1 MRLIR
6 IKSIVT
12 IMFLMLTA
20 FAGCSD
26 SKDEP
31 QLSGNEKFEIPSDSH
46 DISFEKNASTHE
58 IKVNTD
64 LELKDWK
71 IEKGNVTWLNA
82 DKQRLSQTES
92 AIIIRVSENT
102 GKEKRNAM
110 LTVVST
116 ATGKTLASINV
127 TQSAEEVLVVD
138 SDVKVTPTGAKASEC
153 ERGQDIDKSI
163 DGNYDTHYHS
173 PWNVSAHF
181 PVSLEYFFS
190 GTEVIDYLVYYT
202 RNGNGNFGKISL
214 YVATDAARTY
224 NKIVNPLP

>member
-31 QLSGNEKFEIPSDSH
+31 QLSGNEKFEIPADNR
-46 DISFEKNASTHE
+46 DITFEKSAATLE

-71 IEKGNVTWLNA
+71 IEKGNATWLNA
-82 DKQRLSQTES
+82 DRQRLSQTES
-92 AIIIRVSENT
+92 AITIRVSENT
-102 GKEKRNAM
+102 GNEKRNAM
-110 LTVVST
+110 LTIVST
-116 ATGKTLASINV
+116 ATSKTLATINV
-127 TQSAEEVLVVD
+127 TQAAEEVLVVD

-173 PWNVSAHF
+173 PWIVSAHF
-181 PVSLEYFFS
+181 QLSNE
-190 GTEVIDYLVYYT
+190 
-202 RNGNGNFGKISL
+202 
-214 YVATDAARTY
+214 
-224 NKIVNPLP
+224 